1 MKYFIYSGAGN
12 DFIMLNNW
20 DNAVPFEK
28 QSDFARKICDEQFP
42 NIDGVIFVDKPEGKE
57 SLVRMNYFNR
67 DGSYGAMCGNGAR
80 CIAQFSIDEGLV
92 RQGIFNLEA
101 VDKTY
106 KAEIEETGIVKIY
119 FPPPS
124 EIKLNISIEDKALNV
139 NRVQVG
145 TEHVVLFI
153 KDETNK
159 KVLNSASLDNV
170 KVNELGKV
178 IRFHKQFQPKGAN
191 VNFTDVI
198 SENEIRIRTYER
210 GVERE
215 TLACGTGII
224 SSAIVSSLLE
234 LVNPP
239 VKVLVQSG
247 ERLSVDFINDNGKIS
262 GLSLEGSARKIGE
275 GEMKGF

>member
-1 MKYFIYSGAGN
+1 MIYFVYSGAGN

-191 VNFTDVI
+191 VNFTVI
-198 SENEIRIRTYER
+198 IYKIHTQPFTALDE
-210 GVERE
+210 
-215 TLACGTGII
+215 
-224 SSAIVSSLLE
+224 
-234 LVNPP
+234 
-239 VKVLVQSG
+239 
-247 ERLSVDFINDNGKIS
+247 DFNG
-262 GLSLEGSARKIGE
+262 RNN
-275 GEMKGF
+275 